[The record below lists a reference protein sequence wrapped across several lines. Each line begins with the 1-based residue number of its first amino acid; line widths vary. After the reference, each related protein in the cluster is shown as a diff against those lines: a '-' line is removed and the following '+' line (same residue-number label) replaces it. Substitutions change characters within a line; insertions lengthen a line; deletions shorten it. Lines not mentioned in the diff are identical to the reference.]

1 MDIPSPPSSICPTPS
16 PYPTHS
22 LFYHDYP
29 PLLFS
34 LSLPLSSPS
43 PFCPSPWFQSGRPQV
58 SVSSKQVKVSS
69 CMDEVMAFYFE
80 TCDSTAAQGGRG
92 VVCVGV
98 SCVMYDLL
106 SCALAEEGVDGLPIF
121 ATELSKFLC
130 YSTAR
135 ELATV
140 IFGDS
145 ALSGSCI
152 ASWCVGCGVRV
163 G

>member
-1 MDIPSPPSSICPTPS
+1 M
-16 PYPTHS
+16 
-22 LFYHDYP
+22 
-29 PLLFS
+29 
-34 LSLPLSSPS
+34 
-43 PFCPSPWFQSGRPQV
+43 W
-58 SVSSKQVKVSS
+58 
-69 CMDEVMAFYFE
+69 
-80 TCDSTAAQGGRG
+80 
-92 VVCVGV
+92 VGV

-152 ASWCVGCGVRV
+152 ASWCVGCGVWGEVWGGSEGRCGVRV
-163 G
+163 GWE

>member
-1 MDIPSPPSSICPTPS
+1 M
-16 PYPTHS
+16 
-22 LFYHDYP
+22 
-29 PLLFS
+29 
-34 LSLPLSSPS
+34 
-43 PFCPSPWFQSGRPQV
+43 

-80 TCDSTAAQGGRG
+80 TCDSAAAQGGRG
-92 VVCVGV
+92 GEGRVLGV

-106 SCALAEEGVDGLPIF
+106 SCVLAEEGFDGLPVF

-152 ASWCVGCGVRV
+152 ASWCVGCGVKARGGV